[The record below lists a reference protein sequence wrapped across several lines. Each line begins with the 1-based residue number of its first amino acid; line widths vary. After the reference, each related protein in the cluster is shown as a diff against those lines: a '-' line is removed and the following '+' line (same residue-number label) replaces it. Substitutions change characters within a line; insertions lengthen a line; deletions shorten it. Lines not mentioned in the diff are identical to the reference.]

1 MGRGIIRVT
10 GAEPKKRNPPTEP
23 SQSLQ
28 TQKPPSSPEPELR
41 VLWTVDFLHPNET
54 ERRFCLWIFGTLRSH
69 SRTEGRQTASPPH
82 RTSCPLVPLGKKLKL
97 RDVLSGDMISPPLGD
112 VRHSAHVGPEGEGDM
127 FGDVG
132 FLQGKMDMLPS
143 LSRTQNGHARS
154 HSAERRLDDGFTTQQ
169 DSHNY
174 AYDGYQYHHTSTGLL
189 KTTISMPVFVAH
201 EQAPPKPPRLHLDDP
216 SPPSLPPQ
224 HNHFHHHQPS
234 TEPGHKQANGFGHA
248 LSRCQ
253 QHPTLSLCENGMVG
267 RLASEPCR
275 DVSLSPA
282 IRRLMPSSGSFSEA
296 SSEDSMSETCGA
308 LDVRRGLSLDSD
320 AGLSNEDLRS
330 EGSESPCAALHP
342 NSLKVSSGVSRSESM
357 AGLDLDLGPSILE
370 DVLSIMDRYKTEDD
384 RCEL

>member
-1 MGRGIIRVT
+1 MPAKTPIYLKT
-10 GAEPKKRNPPTEP
+10 TTPKK
-23 SQSLQ
+23 
-28 TQKPPSSPEPELR
+28 
-41 VLWTVDFLHPNET
+41 
-54 ERRFCLWIFGTLRSH
+54 
-69 SRTEGRQTASPPH
+69 
-82 RTSCPLVPLGKKLKL
+82 GKKLKL

-154 HSAERRLDDGFTTQQ
+154 QSVERRLDEGFTAKQ

-174 AYDGYQYHHTSTGLL
+174 AYNGYHYQHSSAGLL
-189 KTTISMPVFVAH
+189 KTTISMPVFIAH

-216 SPPSLPPQ
+216 SPPSLPSQ
-224 HNHFHHHQPS
+224 QNYFHHH
-234 TEPGHKQANGFGHA
+234 
-248 LSRCQ
+248 Q
-253 QHPTLSLCENGMVG
+253 QHPTLSLCENGVVG

-275 DVSLSPA
+275 DISLSPA
-282 IRRLMPSSGSFSEA
+282 IRRLVPSSGSFSEV
-296 SSEDSMSETCGA
+296 SSEDSMSETCGP

-330 EGSESPCAALHP
+330 ERSESPCAAFHP
-342 NSLKVSSGVSRSESM
+342 AGLTASSSVSRSESM

-370 DVLSIMDRYKTEDD
+370 DVLNIMDRYKTVDN

>member
-1 MGRGIIRVT
+1 MPAKTPIYLKT
-10 GAEPKKRNPPTEP
+10 TTPKK
-23 SQSLQ
+23 
-28 TQKPPSSPEPELR
+28 
-41 VLWTVDFLHPNET
+41 
-54 ERRFCLWIFGTLRSH
+54 
-69 SRTEGRQTASPPH
+69 
-82 RTSCPLVPLGKKLKL
+82 GKKPKL

-143 LSRTQNGHARS
+143 LMRAQNGDARS
-154 HSAERRLDDGFTTQQ
+154 HSVERRAGEGKQ
-169 DSHNY
+169 DAHKYTYN
-174 AYDGYQYHHTSTGLL
+174 GYHYQHTPAGLL
-189 KTTISMPVFVAH
+189 KTTISMPVFIAH

-216 SPPSLPPQ
+216 SPPSLSSQDHPINHLPQ
-224 HNHFHHHQPS
+224 AAEKNLKP
-234 TEPGHKQANGFGHA
+234 A
-248 LSRCQ
+248 LSADYTDTRH
-253 QHPTLSLCENGMVG
+253 HPTLSLCENGVVG

-282 IRRLMPSSGSFSEA
+282 IRRLVPSSGSFSEV
-296 SSEDSMSETCGA
+296 SSEDSMSETCGP

-330 EGSESPCAALHP
+330 ERSESPCGPFHLAGLT
-342 NSLKVSSGVSRSESM
+342 VSSNVSRSESM

-370 DVLSIMDRYKTEDD
+370 DVLSIMDRYKNVDD